1 MINNTIL
8 NKYKPNV
15 NKDLFCDKFI
25 DHLYKSVSTFKTNGI
40 YASYLILGNTGVGKT
55 HFVNTIFNS
64 VNCPFYTELKTID
77 LHKMKIDL
85 KSSKKKSDDEPEIKL
100 KKKETKEIAIKNYL
114 QKCCGCNNLLK
125 YMNPNNEVPTTILYL
140 DENENNI
147 KKPSIQKLVIEIIK
161 VNNKYRIC
169 PIILTF
175 IDSTDQY
182 LKQYKNNSN
191 VYPFVPPNIDL
202 IKHYVNKVFTREKI
216 KINEA
221 DVNKFCEMGN
231 NNWGII
237 NKNLIELINNY
248 ITIQKVQGRVV
259 MRTERL
265 ITTESFKKFVNDLIK
280 AKYIYDD
287 ITMSCKKSL
296 TGKLNINDMMQLY
309 VKEKINYPNIITH
322 YILNNCNNPNSF
334 KKISK
339 IIALYN
345 RINENIYKEQKWN
358 LTHHYGFLTTVD
370 MSYKFIQGNPK
381 YQFKPIR
388 NTIYKNHKE
397 HNFVFYYKFNSINN
411 LNNILLSDI
420 ICNAI
425 KSNDKQ
431 YITDIIK
438 NYKLEYQDIIYIIKL
453 NKMNNNYISNSNL
466 TVIKNIIA
474 NKNKFSIKKLKLKAE
489 PAKRGRKKQ
498 TETVEEPEE
507 DDEDDDEDS
516 DDDTDDS
523 DSDDSDDEEEI

>member
-8 NKYKPNV
+8 NKYKPNA

-25 DHLYKSVSTFKTNGI
+25 DHLYKNISTFKTNKI
-40 YASYLILGNTGVGKT
+40 NASYLILGNTGVGKT

-64 VNCPFYTELKTID
+64 INCPFYTELKTID
-77 LHKMKIDL
+77 LHKMKLDL
-85 KSSKKKSDDEPEIKL
+85 KPSKKKTDDEQDIKL

-114 QKCCGCNNLLK
+114 QKFCGCNNLLK

-147 KKPSIQKLVIEIIK
+147 RKQSIQKLVIEIIK
-161 VNNKYRIC
+161 VNNIHRIC

-216 KINEA
+216 KISEK

-248 ITIQKVQGRVV
+248 MTIQKVPGRIV
-259 MRTERL
+259 MRTEKS
-265 ITTESFKKFVNDLIK
+265 ITPESFKKFVNDLIK

-296 TGKLNINDMMQLY
+296 TGQLNINDMMQLY
-309 VKEKINYPNIITH
+309 FKEKINYPNIITH
-322 YILNNCNNPNSF
+322 YILNNCNNANSF

-370 MSYKFIQGNPK
+370 MSYKFRQGDPD
-381 YQFKPIR
+381 YTFRPIR

-431 YITDIIK
+431 YIIDIIK

-453 NKMNNNYISNSNL
+453 NKMSNNGITNSNL
-466 TVIKNIIA
+466 TVIKNIIS
-474 NKNKFSIKKLKLKAE
+474 NKNKVSIKKTILKSGTTGR
-489 PAKRGRKKQ
+489 RGRRKV
-498 TETVEEPEE
+498 ELIEEPEE
-507 DDEDDDEDS
+507 TEEPDS
-516 DDDTDDS
+516 NDSDDS
-523 DSDDSDDEEEI
+523 DSDDNDDDIDEED